1 MVPDIALNNG
11 TTIPQLGFGTLQIPE
26 SRQPSEAE
34 IAEAAGVFG
43 EAFAIGYRHFDT
55 AQSYGNERAVGL
67 AVANSGLARGDF
79 FLTSKLSNANH
90 RPGDVRRSFEE
101 TMVKLDAEYVDLF
114 LIHWPLPT
122 RYDGDFVSTWRAMTE
137 LVGDGRLRSVGVSNF
152 QPAHLDRV
160 RAETGVTPAVNQ
172 IEVHPYFL
180 NTAVR
185 DACTAH
191 GMAIEAWSPLGRGE
205 LLKDDAIT
213 AVARACGRTAAQV
226 VLRWHVQHGHI
237 VFPKSSHTERMAEN
251 FDIFSFELTAEQM
264 STIDGLDRGEAGRVG
279 PHPDTFDW
287 IPSAETPNPR

>member
-1 MVPDIALNNG
+1 MVPDIALNDG

-34 IAEAAGVFG
+34 IADAAGVFG

-55 AQSYGNERAVGL
+55 AQSYGNEKAVGQ
-67 AVANSGLARGDF
+67 AVANSGVARGEVY
-79 FLTSKLSNANH
+79 LTSKLSNANH
-90 RPGDVRRSFEE
+90 QPGDVRRSFDE
-101 TMVKLDAEYVDLF
+101 TMAKLGAEYVDLF

-152 QPAHLDRV
+152 QPAHLDRI
-160 RAETGVTPAVNQ
+160 RAEVGVTPAVNQ
-172 IEVHPYFL
+172 IEVHPYFV
-180 NTAVR
+180 NTVAR
-185 DACTAH
+185 DACVAH
-191 GMAIEAWSPLGRGE
+191 GIAVEAWSPLGRGE
-205 LLKDDAIT
+205 LLKDAAIT
-213 AVARACGRTAAQV
+213 AIAGDCGRTAAQV

-237 VFPKSSHTERMAEN
+237 VFPKSSRRERMAEN

-279 PHPDTFDW
+279 PNPDTFDW

>member
-1 MVPDIALNNG
+1 MVPDIALNDG

-34 IAEAAGVFG
+34 IAEAAGLFG

-55 AQSYGNERAVGL
+55 AQSYGNEKAVGL
-67 AVANSGLARGDF
+67 AVANSGLGRADI

-90 RPGDVRRSFEE
+90 RPDDVWRSFDE

-122 RYDGDFVSTWRAMTE
+122 RYDGDFVSTWRAMTG

-152 QPAHLDRV
+152 QPAHLDRIL
-160 RAETGVTPAVNQ
+160 AETGVTPAVNQ
-172 IEVHPYFL
+172 IEVHPYFA
-180 NTAVR
+180 NTAAR

-191 GMAIEAWSPLGRGE
+191 GIAIEAWSPLGRGE

-213 AVARACGRTAAQV
+213 AVARECGRTAAQV

-237 VFPKSSHTERMAEN
+237 VFPKSSHPQRMADN

>member
-1 MVPDIALNNG
+1 MVPDIALNDG

-34 IAEAAGVFG
+34 IADAVGVFG
-43 EAFAIGYRHFDT
+43 QAFGIGYRHFDT
-55 AQSYGNERAVGL
+55 AQSYGNEKAVGL
-67 AVANSGLARGDF
+67 AVANAGVARGDI

-101 TMVKLDAEYVDLF
+101 TVAKLDAEYVDLF

-122 RYDGDFVSTWRAMTE
+122 RYDGDFVSTWRALTE

-152 QPAHLDRV
+152 QPAHLDRIL
-160 RAETGVTPAVNQ
+160 AETGVTPAVNQ

-180 NTAVR
+180 NAAAR
-185 DACTAH
+185 DACVAH
-191 GMAIEAWSPLGRGE
+191 GIAIEAWSPLGRGE
-205 LLKDDAIT
+205 LLKDDAVT

-237 VFPKSSHTERMAEN
+237 VFPKSSHPERMAAN

-287 IPSAETPNPR
+287 IPSAATPNPR